1 MSIPRTPS
9 FSLQGKTALV
19 TGASKGIGRAVAIA
33 LAEQGAE
40 VICVARNQES
50 LTLICEEIASIGGKA
65 TPLIADVSS
74 IQDIQLKIG
83 TLAKIDILVNNAG
96 TNIPEPFAEVSEEHF
111 DQLVQL
117 NVKGAFFM
125 AQLAAEKMQVLGGG
139 SIINMSSQMGHVGA
153 ANRTVYCMTKH
164 AIEGLSKAMAIE
176 LAPWKIR
183 VNTLC
188 PTFISTPMTQ
198 PFFESESFKQDV
210 LTKIPLGI
218 VGDVSDLMGAVVYL
232 ASDASR
238 LVTGSSLKVDGGWTA
253 Q

>member
-1 MSIPRTPS
+1 
-9 FSLQGKTALV
+9 
-19 TGASKGIGRAVAIA
+19 
-33 LAEQGAE
+33 
-40 VICVARNQES
+40 VICVARNQAS
-50 LTLICEEIASIGGKA
+50 LTAICEEITSIGGKA
-65 TPLIADVSS
+65 IPLAADVSS
-74 IQDIQLKIG
+74 IQDIQVKIG
-83 TLAKIDILVNNAG
+83 SLARIDILVNNAG

-125 AQLAAEKMQVLGGG
+125 AQLAAEKMQAQGGG

-164 AIEGLSKAMAIE
+164 AIEGLSKAMAVE
-176 LAPWKIR
+176 LAPKKIR
-183 VNTLC
+183 VNTIC

-198 PFFESESFKQDV
+198 PFFESESFQQEV

-218 VGDVSDLMGAVVYL
+218 VGDVSDIMGAVVYL

>member
-9 FSLQGKTALV
+9 FSLQDKTALV
-19 TGASKGIGRAVAIA
+19 TGASKGIGRAIAIG
-33 LAEQGAE
+33 LAEYGAE
-40 VICVARNQES
+40 VICIARSQAS
-50 LTLICEEIASIGGKA
+50 LTSVCEEIASIGGKA
-65 TPLIADVSS
+65 TPLVADVSS
-74 IQDIQLKIG
+74 VQDIRLKVAA
-83 TLAKIDILVNNAG
+83 LARIDILVNNAG

-125 AQLAAEKMQVLGGG
+125 AQLAADKMQAQGGG

-164 AIEGLSKAMAIE
+164 AIEGLTKAMAVE
-176 LAPWKIR
+176 LAPQGIR

-198 PFFESESFKQDV
+198 PFFESESFQKDV
-210 LTKIPLGI
+210 LSKIPLGM
-218 VGDVSDLMGAVVYL
+218 VGDVSDLMGAIVYL